1 MTSCRDGEARGLM
14 RAALQLLLRS
24 RARNIGPQLPDTC
37 DLAIMVLAEI
47 ADEMYDGKPVEP
59 L

>member
-1 MTSCRDGEARGLM
+1 M